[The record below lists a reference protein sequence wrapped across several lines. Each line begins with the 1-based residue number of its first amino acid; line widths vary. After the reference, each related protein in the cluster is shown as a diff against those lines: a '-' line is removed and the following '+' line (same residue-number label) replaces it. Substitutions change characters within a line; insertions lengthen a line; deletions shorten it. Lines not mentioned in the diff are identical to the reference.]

1 MEMVMEVN
9 KFNANTLLKQT
20 VDTAL
25 SQKRREKT
33 SERILRARAQREES
47 VKSSSSNTKGKT
59 MGLGIK
65 IAIAAILFSV
75 ISGGYFY
82 IEALQGK
89 LEAAAEVQQ
98 RLEGVI
104 NQQKLVMERNAADLR
119 KMQTI
124 NAEVA
129 EKAGKAEREVAA
141 LNSKL
146 SKLDEAV
153 VAKAPP
159 TQTEIRIN
167 RGTKDALRC
176 NELVTGSPLTT
187 EERTG
192 KIRNGICNDL
202 IKELIAKEKTP

>member
-1 MEMVMEVN
+1 MREQRNESD
-9 KFNANTLLKQT
+9 KF
-20 VDTAL
+20 
-25 SQKRREKT
+25 
-33 SERILRARAQREES
+33 
-47 VKSSSSNTKGKT
+47 SSSNTKGKA

-129 EKAGKAEREVAA
+129 EKAGKAEREVAS
-141 LNSKL
+141 LNNKL
-146 SKLDEAV
+146 SKLDEVV

-159 TQTEIRIN
+159 TQTEIKIN

-187 EERTG
+187 DELSG
-192 KIRNGICNDL
+192 KIKNNICP
-202 IKELIAKEKTP
+202 ELIASKIPAKEAK

>member
-1 MEMVMEVN
+1 
-9 KFNANTLLKQT
+9 
-20 VDTAL
+20 
-25 SQKRREKT
+25 
-33 SERILRARAQREES
+33 
-47 VKSSSSNTKGKT
+47 

-104 NQQKLVMERNAADLR
+104 NQQKLVMERNAADLK

-129 EKAGKAEREVAA
+129 DKAGKAEREVAV
-141 LNSKL
+141 LNNKL
-146 SKLDEAV
+146 SKLDEV
-153 VAKAPP
+153 VTKAPP
-159 TQTEIRIN
+159 SQTEIKIN

-176 NELVTGSPLTT
+176 NELVTGSPLTND
-187 EERTG
+187 ELSG
-192 KIRNGICNDL
+192 KIKNNICP
-202 IKELIAKEKTP
+202 ELIASKIPAKEAK

>member
-1 MEMVMEVN
+1 
-9 KFNANTLLKQT
+9 
-20 VDTAL
+20 
-25 SQKRREKT
+25 
-33 SERILRARAQREES
+33 
-47 VKSSSSNTKGKT
+47 

-65 IAIAAILFSV
+65 IAIAAVLFSV

-104 NQQKLVMERNAADLR
+104 NQQKLVLERNAADLK

-124 NAEVA
+124 NAQVA
-129 EKAGKAEREVAA
+129 EQATKAQLQLSA

-146 SKLDEAV
+146 SKLDEV
-153 VAKAPP
+153 VVTKVPP
-159 TQTEIRIN
+159 TQTEIKLN

-187 EERTG
+187 DELSG
-192 KIRNGICNDL
+192 KVKNNICPDL
-202 IKELIAKEKTP
+202 IASKIPAKEAK

>member
-1 MEMVMEVN
+1 MREQRNESD
-9 KFNANTLLKQT
+9 KF
-20 VDTAL
+20 
-25 SQKRREKT
+25 
-33 SERILRARAQREES
+33 
-47 VKSSSSNTKGKT
+47 SSSNTKGKT

-65 IAIAAILFSV
+65 IAIAAILFSI

-159 TQTEIRIN
+159 TQTEIKIN

-176 NELVTGSPLTT
+176 NELVTGSPLTNDALS
-187 EERTG
+187 G
-192 KIRNGICNDL
+192 KIKNNICP
-202 IKELIAKEKTP
+202 ELIASKIPAKEAK

>member
-1 MEMVMEVN
+1 
-9 KFNANTLLKQT
+9 
-20 VDTAL
+20 
-25 SQKRREKT
+25 
-33 SERILRARAQREES
+33 
-47 VKSSSSNTKGKT
+47 

-141 LNSKL
+141 LSSKL
-146 SKLDEAV
+146 SKLDEV
-153 VAKAPP
+153 VVTKAPP
-159 TQTEIRIN
+159 TQTEIKIN

-176 NELVTGSPLTT
+176 NELVTGSPLTAD
-187 EERTG
+187 ELSG
-192 KIRNGICNDL
+192 KIKNNICP
-202 IKELIAKEKTP
+202 ELIASKIPAKEAK

>member
-1 MEMVMEVN
+1 MVVMDPVN
-9 KFNANTLLKQT
+9 QFNANTLLKST

-25 SQKRREKT
+25 SQGKREKT
-33 SERILRARAQREES
+33 SERILRMREQRSEND
-47 VKSSSSNTKGKT
+47 KFSSSNIKDEKK
-59 MGLGIK
+59 MGLSIK
-65 IAIAAILFSV
+65 IAIAAVLFSV
-75 ISGGYFY
+75 VSGGYFY
-82 IEALQGK
+82 IQALEGK

-129 EKAGKAEREVAA
+129 DKAGKAEREVAA
-141 LNSKL
+141 LNNKL
-146 SKLDEAV
+146 SKLDEV

-159 TQTEIRIN
+159 TQTEIKIN

-187 EERTG
+187 DELSG
-192 KIRNGICNDL
+192 KVKNNICP
-202 IKELIAKEKTP
+202 ELIASKIPAKEAK

>member
-1 MEMVMEVN
+1 M
-9 KFNANTLLKQT
+9 
-20 VDTAL
+20 
-25 SQKRREKT
+25 REQR
-33 SERILRARAQREES
+33 SEND
-47 VKSSSSNTKGKT
+47 KSSSSNTKGKT

-104 NQQKLVMERNAADLR
+104 NQQKLVMERNAADLK
-119 KMQTI
+119 KMQAI
-124 NAEVA
+124 NV
-129 EKAGKAEREVAA
+129 EVAA
-141 LNSKL
+141 QATKAQQEVSALNNKL
-146 SKLDEAV
+146 SSKLDEVV

-159 TQTEIRIN
+159 TQTEIKIN

-187 EERTG
+187 DELSG
-192 KIRNGICNDL
+192 KIKNNICPDL
-202 IKELIAKEKTP
+202 IASKIPAKEAK